1 MVKRIIYISC
11 FLFFSCKSMAQEK
24 KFYKSVESCVNEKS
38 KKYTLDTFNLY
49 DYTYK
54 IEKLLVDEKILSG
67 KGKQSYNNLLKEI
80 SNATPENKKRF
91 FNIYQKINN
100 ELYYFDS
107 LMNPGVLSSIFE
119 CTKYSL
125 NESDLRNSKK
135 YLTYY
140 RALEKLLE
148 SPLFNNLTLNEN
160 LINSTPDSGL
170 NNIVLR
176 SPMIAIIYSNLYYYY
191 ESDGDNS
198 KWLIR

>member
-1 MVKRIIYISC
+1 MLPLKTRRGFLMYIKKSITSFII
-11 FLFFSCKSMAQEK
+11 L
-24 KFYKSVESCVNEKS
+24 
-38 KKYTLDTFNLY
+38 
-49 DYTYK
+49 
-54 IEKLLVDEKILSG
+54 KLL
-67 KGKQSYNNLLKEI
+67 
-80 SNATPENKKRF
+80 
-91 FNIYQKINN
+91 
-100 ELYYFDS
+100 
-107 LMNPGVLSSIFE
+107 NPDVLSSIFE

-125 NESDLRNSKK
+125 NESNLRKNKK